1 MIHEQMASFSSNSFD
16 STLRIEPWF
25 CNKNQVFVTQL
36 QLLHCSD
43 ILKVVCWWSVPKSC
57 LTLCDP
63 MDWLQHA
70 RLACPSL
77 YPGVCLDSYPLS
89 QWCYPTISSSA
100 IHYSFCFQPFPTSE
114 TFPVSQLFTS
124 GGQSSEASA
133 SASVLPMSIQ
143 GWFPLQLTGL
153 ISLQSNGLSRVFSS
167 TTVQRH
173 PFCSAQPSL
182 RSKSRIWG
190 LPWWL
195 SW

>member
-1 MIHEQMASFSSNSFD
+1 MIHEQMASFSPNSFD

-100 IHYSFCFQPFPTSE
+100 APFSCCLQCFHQSDVLTPLWYKKTSNCRVLGGSHLDSPTL
-114 TFPVSQLFTS
+114 LFGS
-124 GGQSSEASA
+124 RSLLRPRLRLRLRLRPRLLLRLLL
-133 SASVLPMSIQ
+133 LP
-143 GWFPLQLTGL
+143 L
-153 ISLQSNGLSRVFSS
+153 LQSYFSRYSS
-167 TTVQRH
+167 
-173 PFCSAQPSL
+173 F
-182 RSKSRIWG
+182 RS
-190 LPWWL
+190 
-195 SW
+195 